1 MKKITV
7 QSSFIDFKGN
17 TRMFTVCG
25 CLQSATDVARLSLS
39 EQLVP
44 EKSEFCILSPF
55 IDITGVFSVGLSICH
70 ENDIFDPL
78 IGMKRAEGRAE
89 KVRNCAFVM
98 PLSNKHVFTHT
109 MMNHVMQDI
118 IEDIRRAPGKY
129 IPGYNNMEI
138 AWIKKQK
145 KEAADEKDLCST
157 NQSPTNN

>member
-25 CLQSATDVARLSLS
+25 CFQSATDIARLSLL

-44 EKSEFCILSPF
+44 EEPGFCIVSPI
-55 IDITGVFSVGLSICH
+55 IDVTGVFSIGLSICH
-70 ENDIFDPL
+70 ENDTFDPL
-78 IGMKRAEGRAE
+78 IGAKRAEGRAE

-109 MMNHVMQDI
+109 MMSHVMQDI
-118 IEDIRRAPGKY
+118 VEDIKRAPGKY
-129 IPGYNNMEI
+129 IPGYNSMEI

-145 KEAADEKDLCST
+145 ANEKDLCST
-157 NQSPTNN
+157 NQSSTNN

>member
-25 CLQSATDVARLSLS
+25 CFQSATDIARLSLS

-44 EKSEFCILSPF
+44 EEPGFCVVSPI
-55 IDITGVFSVGLSICH
+55 IDVTGVFSVGLSVCH
-70 ENDIFDPL
+70 ENDTFDPI
-78 IGMKRAEGRAE
+78 IGAKRAEGRAE

-118 IEDIRRAPGKY
+118 VEDIKRAPGKY
-129 IPGYNNMEI
+129 IPGYNSMEI

-145 KEAADEKDLCST
+145 ADEKDLCPTNQPST
-157 NQSPTNN
+157 NN